1 MRSKNLRER
10 FAELRKERDR
20 MFKKETKD
28 SMKNFR
34 SINYSAIV
42 GYKTIDSKE
51 IYKKK
56 KIKKW
61 FNLILPRNHDHML
74 L

>member
-1 MRSKNLRER
+1 
-10 FAELRKERDR
+10 

-56 KIKKW
+56 KIKK
-61 FNLILPRNHDHML
+61 
-74 L
+74 